1 MTSRIAAIT
10 VLALAGLFIAA
21 GVTYAA
27 GRLVSQ
33 PIGLSYQERALEDSL
48 APAKTITV
56 TRTTTTGGSAAGTQT
71 TSVTGPDSSG
81 GGDSSSQ
88 SHPSDTSAAPKSKSD
103 SDSGGSGSDDSASSD
118 DDESYVDGHNDSDH
132 DD

>member
-1 MTSRIAAIT
+1 MTSRILAIT

-33 PIGLSYQERALEDSL
+33 PIGLSDHERSLEDSL
-48 APAKTITV
+48 TPPRTITV
-56 TRTTTTGGSAAGTQT
+56 TRTIKTDGSAAGTQT

-88 SHPSDTSAAPKSKSD
+88 SQPSDTSAAPKAQSD
-103 SDSGGSGSDDSASSD
+103 SDSGGSGSDDSEDSD
-118 DDESYVDGHNDSDH
+118 DDESHADGHDDSDH